1 MNQEI
6 ERKFA
11 IKYIPKNLQIEK
23 IINIRQNTIYRDNLT
38 LVRLRKTNIKDLKD
52 KTEENDKYIY
62 TVKTK
67 GDIDKKIGKIARI
80 YEIENEITEEQ
91 YNKII
96 LNKKYNTIDKT
107 RVVVNLTDML
117 KAEIDIYYDYL
128 EGLLTLEVEFPNSEE
143 ANKFEIPDWFGE
155 ELGYEK
161 ISNGKLARM
170 NREEFENTVGIEFL
184 EENKKN
190 IEDFKK
196 IYNI

>member
-11 IKYIPKNLQIEK
+11 IKYIPRDLQIEK
-23 IINIRQNTIYRDNLT
+23 IINIKQNTIYRDNLT
-38 LVRLRKTNIKDLKD
+38 LVRLRKTNVKDLKN
-52 KTEENDKYIY
+52 KTEEKNKYIY

-67 GDIDKKIGKIARI
+67 GDIDEKIGKIGRI

-96 LNKKYNTIDKT
+96 PNKKYNTINKT
-107 RVVVNLTDML
+107 RLVVKLGDVL

-143 ANKFEIPDWFGE
+143 ANKFKIPDWFGE
-155 ELGYEK
+155 ELGYDK

-170 NREEFENTVGIEFL
+170 NRQEFENTVGTEFL

-190 IEDFKK
+190 IEDLKK